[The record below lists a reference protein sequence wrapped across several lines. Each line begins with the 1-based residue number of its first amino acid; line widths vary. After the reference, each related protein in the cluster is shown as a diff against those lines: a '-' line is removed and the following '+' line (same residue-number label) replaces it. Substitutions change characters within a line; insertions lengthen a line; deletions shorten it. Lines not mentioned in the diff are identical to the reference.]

1 MFAGD
6 DQLDQIRKVEIV
18 QVAGEE
24 HQTMVLFHFTLLAAQ
39 VLDNAAELLNL
50 HPRTGG
56 DVFQDRYLQGLPS
69 CRSLPFQSLV

>member
-18 QVAGEE
+18 QVASEE
-24 HQTMVLFHFTLLAAQ
+24 HQAAVFSPFHLLATQ